1 MRELQSERQ
10 RQRDEFNERL
20 ETVEATE
27 PTLDRDDAEDTVYAA
42 DPDTEV
48 MPFGGD
54 GVGMKALDHF
64 PTMDWWAKESPG
76 RTAIVI
82 DDWPLQTLATKGAD
96 KSQKTL
102 ADRLLGYY
110 RSHAP
115 KSCDILIGTQQIFN
129 VPTNLRRYV
138 TCWCLMPYITP
149 QNPGTQ

>member
-1 MRELQSERQ
+1 
-10 RQRDEFNERL
+10 
-20 ETVEATE
+20 
-27 PTLDRDDAEDTVYAA
+27 
-42 DPDTEV
+42 
-48 MPFGGD
+48 
-54 GVGMKALDHF
+54 MKALDHF

-82 DDWPLQTLATKGAD
+82 DDWPLQTLPTKGAD

-129 VPTNLRRYV
+129 IPTNLRRSCV
-138 TCWCLMPYITP
+138 QCNMV
-149 QNPGTQ
+149 